1 MPKRAPN
8 FFTVARQPK
17 WIGAL
22 LLSLGV
28 AAIFALLGQW
38 QLDRTFTKDLPAV
51 TAQNLDSVSVTIDTQ
66 NVYIVANRLH
76 KGELGYWLV
85 ANSTDE
91 AGRSQTLALGWS
103 ANLDELK
110 AERQAIRTSMVAQQ
124 LVTFEGVLI
133 PTEAPQRQ
141 TREENYIFD
150 SLSLAQLVNFYS
162 PDEPIESNP
171 QILAFTGH
179 SQASAWPPLQ
189 SIEVTYEQ
197 GQQINWLSAFYFLEW
212 IVFAGFAMF
221 LWWRLVR
228 DEQIRL
234 GSEPVN

>member
-1 MPKRAPN
+1 M
-8 FFTVARQPK
+8 
-17 WIGAL
+17 
-22 LLSLGV
+22 LSLGV

-38 QLDRTFTKDLPAV
+38 QLDRTFTKDNPAV

-110 AERQAIRTSMVAQQ
+110 AERQAIKTSMIAQQ

-141 TREENYIFD
+141 TREESYIFD

-189 SIEVTYEQ
+189 AIEVTYEQ

-212 IVFAGFAMF
+212 IVFAGFAVF